1 MYLLSPYHHSYN
13 SKVLLYLS
21 RQSTFLQI
29 LKPCST
35 FDISYPTWHWVTL
48 LYCTNVFNCAYF
60 YTSWYKMFCTGIFLW
75 NDSYFYISDTGPNLN
90 LSGKYISLWIRNTQI
105 CIDQSTVDI
114 WVIIILILIFTK
126 IKHIEYTIISII
138 GSRTRVLRMII
149 YFICHNT
156 HMFSP
161 SYRLGYYVI
170 PFLTIF

>member
-105 CIDQSTVDI
+105 WYWSKYCWYLSYYYFNLDFHENKTYWIYY
-114 WVIIILILIFTK
+114 
-126 IKHIEYTIISII
+126 HINH
-138 GSRTRVLRMII
+138 RVS
-149 YFICHNT
+149 NT
-156 HMFSP
+156 CTTSDYLLYMP
-161 SYRLGYYVI
+161 
-170 PFLTIF
+170 